1 MIAGVDLCTDWL
13 PDASFSTVRS
23 AVAASAGGVV
33 VQLLT
38 ISADAVRLMRD
49 GHIS

>member
-13 PDASFSTVRS
+13 PDASFSTVQS
-23 AVAASAGGVV
+23 AVAAGVEGAV

-38 ISADAVRLMRD
+38 ISADAIRLIRD